1 VRGRA
6 IGVVAWSVA
15 VLCVGL
21 HAVSIVLY
29 LASRDVETPGDEQAI
44 AASAGFLAC
53 FLLFPA
59 VGALVLS
66 KRPRHPVGWLL
77 LYIGFAL
84 ALNDVLFAYADYAV
98 YAHPGSLPAGVWS
111 GWLGASLDPVFI
123 MAVALVLLLFPDGRP
138 PSRRWRPA
146 VLLVLGTAVLGSLHA
161 ALKQGP
167 VYADTFPADNP
178 AGVDAISGISD
189 RVDDLIIVPFALA
202 ILLSAASVIVRF
214 RRSRGEER
222 QQMKWLAFA
231 AALLMAAFVGGIG
244 IASALGHPD
253 LAGGLMGVALA
264 VVPVAIGIA
273 ILRYRLYEIDRI
285 VSRTLVYGA
294 LTVVLGA
301 AYAGLV
307 LVGQWAFASVAGGSK
322 LVIAVSTLA
331 VAALALPLRR
341 RLQRV
346 VERRFYRRRYDAQ
359 RTLEA
364 FGARLR
370 EQVQLETLRG
380 DLCAAVEDTM
390 EPACVA
396 LWLKRPLR

>member
-1 VRGRA
+1 
-6 IGVVAWSVA
+6 VVAWSVA
-15 VLCVGL
+15 ALCVAL

-29 LASRDVETPGDEQAI
+29 LASRDVETPGDDQAI

-59 VGALVLS
+59 VGALVVS

-77 LYIGFAL
+77 LYIGVAL
-84 ALNDVLFAYADYAV
+84 AANDVLFAYADYAV
-98 YAHPGSLPAGVWS
+98 YAHPGSLPAGVWA
-111 GWLGASLDPVFI
+111 GWLGANLDPVFI

-138 PSRRWRPA
+138 PSRRWRPT
-146 VLLVLGTAVLGSLHA
+146 VWLVLGTAVLGSVHV

-167 VYADTFPADNP
+167 IYADTFPADNP
-178 AGVDAISGISD
+178 AGVEAISGVSD

-244 IASALGHPD
+244 VAAALGHSD

-294 LTVVLGA
+294 LTVILGA

-307 LVGQWAFASVAGGSK
+307 LAGQWAFSSFAGGSN
-322 LVIAVSTLA
+322 LAIAVSTLA
-331 VAALALPLRR
+331 VAALVLPLRR

-346 VERRFYRRRYDAQ
+346 VDRRFYRRRYDAQ
-359 RTLEA
+359 RTVEA
-364 FGARLR
+364 FGSRLR
-370 EQVQLETLRG
+370 EQVELDALASDLR
-380 DLCAAVEDTM
+380 AVVDDAMRPTS
-390 EPACVA
+390 VA
-396 LWLKRPLR
+396 LWLREEPVA